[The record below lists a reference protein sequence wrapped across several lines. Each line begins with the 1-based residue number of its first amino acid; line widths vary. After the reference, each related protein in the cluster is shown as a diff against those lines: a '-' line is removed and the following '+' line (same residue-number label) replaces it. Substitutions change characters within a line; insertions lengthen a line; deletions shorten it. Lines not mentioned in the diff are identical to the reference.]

1 MNNKKVLLVVMDG
14 VGITE
19 EHVGN
24 AVYNANTPNLDRFM
38 KEYPCKLIK
47 AHGTAVGLSTD
58 EDMGNSEVGHN
69 ALGCGQIYSQGAK
82 LVDESIRN
90 GEIYNSRVF
99 NEMVNNVK
107 ENNSTFHFIGLL
119 SDGNVHSNIEHLLS
133 ILKKVRELD
142 VKKVRCHI
150 LLDGRDVPPTSA
162 LTYVDELENLL
173 SSLKDDEHDYRIASG
188 GGRMKITM
196 DRYKANWDMVKDGY
210 DIHVLG
216 KGRGF
221 SSAREAIETYRNE
234 IPNVIDQDLPG
245 FVIVENNEPV
255 GKIVD
260 NDSVLLFNFRG
271 DRSIELSMAL
281 TEENFEGFDREYFP
295 NVYYAGM
302 LQYDSE
308 AGIPP
313 KFLVEPPKISN
324 TLTEEL
330 IKYNINELAVSETQK
345 FGHVTY
351 FWNGNRQDKFDEN
364 LETYIEIP
372 SDNISFD
379 KAPAM
384 KAREITDKVI
394 EEMKTNKYQFVRL
407 NFPNGDMV
415 GHTGNYEATVESL
428 EVVDECLGRLET
440 ASKELD
446 YVMLLM
452 ADHGNSEVMYTEK
465 DGVRTPKTSHT
476 CNPVPFVVLDNSY
489 KLKEGNFGLSNV
501 AASVLKIYGI
511 EKPAMWND
519 SIIE

>member
-1 MNNKKVLLVVMDG
+1 
-14 VGITE
+14 
-19 EHVGN
+19 
-24 AVYNANTPNLDRFM
+24 
-38 KEYPCKLIK
+38 
-47 AHGTAVGLSTD
+47 
-58 EDMGNSEVGHN
+58 
-69 ALGCGQIYSQGAK
+69 
-82 LVDESIRN
+82 
-90 GEIYNSRVF
+90 
-99 NEMVNNVK
+99 
-107 ENNSTFHFIGLL
+107 
-119 SDGNVHSNIEHLLS
+119 
-133 ILKKVRELD
+133 
-142 VKKVRCHI
+142 
-150 LLDGRDVPPTSA
+150 
-162 LTYVDELENLL
+162 
-173 SSLKDDEHDYRIASG
+173 
-188 GGRMKITM
+188 
-196 DRYKANWDMVKDGY
+196 
-210 DIHVLG
+210 
-216 KGRGF
+216 
-221 SSAREAIETYRNE
+221 
-234 IPNVIDQDLPG
+234 
-245 FVIVENNEPV
+245 
-255 GKIVD
+255 
-260 NDSVLLFNFRG
+260 
-271 DRSIELSMAL
+271 MAL

-428 EVVDECLGRLET
+428 EVVDECLGRLEA

-501 AASVLKIYGI
+501 AASVLKIYCI
-511 EKPAMWND
+511 EKPVMWND